1 MAQRFLFQVVLLL
14 VGLSLSSDIRV
25 AAQQETLVYLPFGWD
40 GPNNAP
46 ISASILAVD
55 AAASQTT
62 WGLYERPLDREVG
75 PATLIQGP
83 SPSQASLIYVAPLA
97 DGLPSQTL
105 TGDCAIETPVA
116 VCSMNVDIPTG
127 RVTVRPTV
135 TVSVTASVQADA
147 DVRETGPARNAASTR
162 VTTPVT
168 TVWMFALLGY
178 GVVAARVLG

>member
-1 MAQRFLFQVVLLL
+1 
-14 VGLSLSSDIRV
+14 
-25 AAQQETLVYLPFGWD
+25 VYLPFGWD

-75 PATLIQGP
+75 PGAFHRIHQRRRKLMGSIDIAATLIQGP

-147 DVRETGPARNAASTR
+147 DVRETGPARNAAITR